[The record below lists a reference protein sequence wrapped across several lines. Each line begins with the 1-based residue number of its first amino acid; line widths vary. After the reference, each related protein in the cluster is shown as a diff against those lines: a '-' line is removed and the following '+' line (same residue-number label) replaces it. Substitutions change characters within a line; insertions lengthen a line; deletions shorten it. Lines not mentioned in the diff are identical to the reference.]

1 MKLPRSLFALALMG
15 GLAACGAEPI
25 WSEQHEI
32 DRVAYRA
39 PGPSTLT
46 LITVINNRSGSGG
59 HTGLL
64 INGSQRVVWDPAGT
78 WWSPNAPERN
88 DLHYGMTDRMVD
100 VYVDYHTRETYHSVI
115 QEIQVSPEVAQQAL
129 QLAANYGAVPKAQC
143 SLSTSKILSQLPGFE
158 SIPVGYFPTKTMD
171 AFAKLPGVKTRKV
184 YDDDPD
190 DNSSKL
196 PADG

>member
-1 MKLPRSLFALALMG
+1 MLYRVILSLAFMAS
-15 GLAACGAEPI
+15 LAACGAEPV

-32 DRVAYRA
+32 DRVATRA
-39 PGPSTLT
+39 PGPATLT
-46 LITVINNRSGSGG
+46 LITVINNRSGAGG

-64 INGSQRVVWDPAGT
+64 INGPQRVVWDPAGT

-100 VYVDYHTRETYHSVI
+100 VYVDYHTRETYHTVL
-115 QEIQVSPEVAQQAL
+115 QEIVVSPEVAAKAL
-129 QLAANYGAVPKAQC
+129 KLAANYGPVPKAQC
-143 SLSTSKILSQLPGFE
+143 SISTSRILQQLPGFE
-158 SIPVGYFPTKTMD
+158 SINVSYYPVKTMD

-190 DNSSKL
+190 DNSGKL
-196 PADG
+196 PQG

>member
-1 MKLPRSLFALALMG
+1 MKRLFLSFGLVAF
-15 GLAACGAEPI
+15 LAACGVESVWAPDEDI
-25 WSEQHEI
+25 
-32 DRVAYRA
+32 RGKAYHH

-46 LITVINNRSGSGG
+46 LITVINNRSGAGG

-100 VYVDYHTRETYHSVI
+100 VYVDYHTRETYRTVI
-115 QEIQVSPEVAQQAL
+115 QELQVSPEVAELAL
-129 QLAANYGAVPKAQC
+129 NEAAAYGAVPSAAC
-143 SLSTSKILSQLPGFE
+143 SLSSSIILGRLPGFE
-158 SIPVGYFPTKTMD
+158 SIKTSYFPIKTME
-171 AFAKLPGVKTRKV
+171 AFAKLPGVKTRTV

-190 DNSSKL
+190 DNSGKL
-196 PADG
+196 PGGG

>member
-1 MKLPRSLFALALMG
+1 MFRRAFILLVLLT
-15 GLAACGAEPI
+15 GLGACGAEPI

-39 PGPSTLT
+39 PGPATLT
-46 LITVINNRSGSGG
+46 LITVINNRSGAGG

-64 INGSQRVVWDPAGT
+64 INGPQRVVWDPAGS

-100 VYVDYHTRETYHSVI
+100 VYVDYHTRETYHTVL
-115 QEIQVSPEVAQQAL
+115 QEITVSPAVARMAI
-129 QLAANYGAVPKAQC
+129 QLAANTGAVPKAQC
-143 SLSTSKILSQLPGFE
+143 GVSTSRILSQLPGFE
-158 SIPVGYFPTKTMD
+158 SISVGYFPTKIMD
-171 AFAKLPGVKTRKV
+171 DFAKLPGVKTRKV

-190 DNSSKL
+190 DNSRKL
-196 PADG
+196 PNG

>member
-1 MKLPRSLFALALMG
+1 MLYRVILSLALFAS
-15 GLAACGAEPI
+15 LAACGAEPV

-32 DRVAYRA
+32 DRVAARA
-39 PGPSTLT
+39 PGPATLT
-46 LITVINNRSGSGG
+46 LITVINNRSGAGG

-100 VYVDYHTRETYHSVI
+100 VYVDYHTRETYHTVL
-115 QEIQVSPEVAQQAL
+115 QEIVVAPDVAAKAM

-143 SLSTSKILSQLPGFE
+143 SISTSRILQQLPGFE
-158 SIPVGYFPTKTMD
+158 SIAVSYYPVKTMD

-184 YDDDPD
+184 FDADPD
-190 DNSSKL
+190 DNSAKL
-196 PADG
+196 PEG

>member
-1 MKLPRSLFALALMG
+1 MKLRRALLSLLLLA

-39 PGPSTLT
+39 PGPAKLT
-46 LITVINNRSGSGG
+46 LVTVINTRSGSGG

-78 WWSPNAPERN
+78 WWNPNAPERN
-88 DLHYGMTDRMVD
+88 DLHYGMTDRLVG
-100 VYVDYHTRETYHSVI
+100 VYVDYHTRATYHTVL
-115 QEIQVSPEVAQQAL
+115 QEVVVSPEVAQKAI
-129 QLAANYGAVPKAQC
+129 QLASNFGAVPKANC

-158 SIPVGYFPTKTMD
+158 TIPVGYFPTKTME
-171 AFAKLPGVKTRKV
+171 AFAKIPGVKTRTV

-190 DNSSKL
+190 DNSAKL
-196 PADG
+196 PAG